1 MATLSKGCKPDNFES
16 HNSLKHRFMKI
27 LGLCLNFAKCE
38 SLLESNSPDIL
49 LLYETNLDD
58 SIDSG
63 NFSVGGYLAFIRK
76 DYVTHMHGLSVYV
89 KEFLLLGTYLWKT
102 LQILTYVFNWLYFTQ
117 CLISFSSIDHLL
129 YLYAQF
135 LMIFHLA

>member
-16 HNSLKHRFMKI
+16 HNSVKHSFMKI

-63 NFSVGGYLAFIRK
+63 NFSVGGI
-76 DYVTHMHGLSVYV
+76 
-89 KEFLLLGTYLWKT
+89 LLLFERIMLLICMVFQFMLRNSFCLGLISGK